1 MKQDLAIGDER
12 QQQLE
17 AWVHAHTR
25 SAVKGIAASSDA
37 SFRRYF
43 RYPLPEADVIAMD
56 APPPQEDCKPFVDI
70 AHRLKVAGL
79 NVPEILAEDIAR
91 GFLLLSDLGKQTYLD
106 VLSEDNAE
114 PLFADAL
121 QTLVTMQ
128 ANADTEELPH
138 YDRAMLTRELAL
150 FPEWYLG
157 HHLAQSVDE
166 LAWQAA
172 IEPLLAAILQQPKV
186 FVHRDFMPRN
196 LMISSPNPGVLDF
209 QDAVLGP
216 ISYDPICLF
225 KDAFVSW
232 PEAKVD
238 QWLQHY
244 WQLAKAKQLPL
255 PETYDAFR
263 RDCDLM
269 GLHRH
274 LKVIGIFARIAYRD
288 GKPRYL
294 EDVPRFVDYLRP
306 VLAAYP
312 ELAKLRTLLANYLD
326 VAP

>member
-1 MKQDLAIGDER
+1 MKQNSASGDER
-12 QQQLE
+12 LQQLE
-17 AWVHAHTR
+17 TWVQAQTQ
-25 SAVKGIAASSDA
+25 SVVKGIAASSDA

-43 RYPLPEADVIAMD
+43 RYPLPEADLIAMD
-56 APPPQEDCKPFVDI
+56 APPPQEDCQPFVDI
-70 AHRLKVAGL
+70 AYRLKAAGL

-106 VLSEDNAE
+106 VLNEDNADA
-114 PLFADAL
+114 LFADAL
-121 QTLVTMQ
+121 QALIAMQ
-128 ANADTEELPH
+128 VNTDTKSLPH
-138 YDRAMLTRELAL
+138 YDRALLTRELAL
-150 FPEWYLG
+150 FPEWYIG
-157 HHLAQSVDE
+157 HHLEQAIDDQ
-166 LAWQAA
+166 AWQAA
-172 IEPLLAAILQQPKV
+172 IEPLLAAILKQPKV

-225 KDAFVSW
+225 KDAFISW
-232 PEAKVD
+232 PEAKVN

-244 WQLAKAKQLPL
+244 WQLASATQLPL
-255 PETYDAFR
+255 PDNYEAFK

-312 ELAKLRTLLANYLD
+312 ELAELRALLANYLD
-326 VAP
+326 IAP